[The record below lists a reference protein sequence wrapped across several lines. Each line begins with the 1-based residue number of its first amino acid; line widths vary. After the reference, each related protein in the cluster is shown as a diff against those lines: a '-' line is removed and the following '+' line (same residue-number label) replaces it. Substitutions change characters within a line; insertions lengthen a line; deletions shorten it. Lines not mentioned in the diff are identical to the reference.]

1 MTFHNDK
8 EFVDAID
15 ASSQHFKIHPALI
28 EKDYWVTYVLRNLS
42 KSDFVAKVVFKGGTP
57 LSKAFHCIERFS
69 EDIDLALLNE
79 EKQSDD
85 KCYKLMKKIEPEITK
100 ELKQEDGE
108 PGDKNGTKT
117 CYLL

>member
-42 KSDFVAKVVFKGGTP
+42 KSDFVAKVVLKEEP
-57 LSKAFHCIERFS
+57 LYRKHFTASKDFQRTLI
-69 EDIDLALLNE
+69 LLF
-79 EKQSDD
+79 
-85 KCYKLMKKIEPEITK
+85 
-100 ELKQEDGE
+100 
-108 PGDKNGTKT
+108 
-117 CYLL
+117 